1 MKPKDSFDEIFGDK
15 ERVLVVMAHPDD
27 NEIICGGTVARLIDE
42 GKKVRLVVM
51 TNGGKGFQDQTDI
64 TEKEFAKL
72 RIEEQIRAG
81 LELGIPESE
90 NFNLNIPDGEL
101 ENDLKNIEKVVFH
114 IRQFKPDLIITQNP
128 EEVINTFSKEIR
140 WVNHRD
146 HRHVAL
152 IAVDAAYPYSRD
164 RGFFPHH
171 FAEHNL
177 GPHHVG
183 KFLFS
188 DSYTHPE
195 VLYFEV
201 TKYIDQKK
209 KALQQYKSSMSE
221 KEAEELVEEIKTN
234 RGSFEPLRY
243 VSTD

>member
-1 MKPKDSFDEIFGDK
+1 MPKDSFNKIFGNK
-15 ERVLVVMAHPDD
+15 KRVLVVMAHPDD

-51 TNGGKGFQDQTDI
+51 TNGGKGFQNRTDI
-64 TEKEFAKL
+64 TEEEFAKL
-72 RIEEQIRAG
+72 RIEEQIKAG

-101 ENDLKNIEKVVFH
+101 EAGLENIEKIVFH

-128 EEVINTFSKEIR
+128 EEVINTFSQEIR
-140 WVNHRD
+140 WINHRD

-152 IAVDAAYPYSRD
+152 IAVDASYPYCRD

-171 FAEHNL
+171 FSEHNFE
-177 GPHHVG
+177 PHYVSE
-183 KFLFS
+183 FLFS

-195 VLYFEV
+195 VLYFDV
-201 TKYIDQKK
+201 TKYVGQKK
-209 KALQQYKSSMSE
+209 KALQQYQSSLSE
-221 KEAEELVEEIKTN
+221 KEAEGLIEEIKTDE
-234 RGSFEPLRY
+234 GSFELFRY
-243 VSTD
+243 VKTD